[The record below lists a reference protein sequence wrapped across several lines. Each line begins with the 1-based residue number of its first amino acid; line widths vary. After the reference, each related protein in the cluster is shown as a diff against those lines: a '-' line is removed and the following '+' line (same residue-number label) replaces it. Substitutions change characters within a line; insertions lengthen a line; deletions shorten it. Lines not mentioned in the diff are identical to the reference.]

1 MKHPECKDDEVFYAN
16 VNITRDYSSFNSI
29 KFKTKRL
36 GIDAVSSNGC
46 ILSQL
51 NPVFIKKEELERLLA
66 LKK

>member
-16 VNITRDYSSFNSI
+16 VNITRDYSSFTGIN
-29 KFKTKRL
+29 FKTKRL
-36 GIDAVSSNGC
+36 GIDAISSNGC

-51 NPVFIKKEELERLLA
+51 NPVFIKKEELERLMT

>member
-29 KFKTKRL
+29 NFKTKRL
-36 GIDAVSSNGC
+36 GIDAISSNGC

-51 NPVFIKKEELERLLA
+51 NPVFIKKEELERLLT

>member
-29 KFKTKRL
+29 KFKTKLL